1 MVWNLKNKG
10 ESAYW
15 RSLRFWY
22 PPVANDNYR
31 G

>member
-1 MVWNLKNKG
+1 MVRGLKNMG

-15 RSLRFWY
+15 RNLRFWY